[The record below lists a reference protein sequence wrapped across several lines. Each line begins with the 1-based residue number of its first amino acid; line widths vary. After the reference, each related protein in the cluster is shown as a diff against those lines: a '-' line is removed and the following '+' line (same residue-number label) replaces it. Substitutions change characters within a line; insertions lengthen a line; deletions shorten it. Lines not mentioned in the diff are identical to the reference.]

1 MEKKNFYITTPIY
14 YASGRLHVGSASSTC
29 FCDSYSRY
37 KKQMGFDTRFMTG
50 LDEHGQKVER
60 KAEEKGLTPQEYCDG
75 LAERAKKLWKTLDC
89 EEDYFIRT
97 TDENHIKQVQEV
109 FERMLKKGDIYLGT
123 YDGWYCVSCE
133 AFYTNSEV
141 GENHICPSCG
151 KVVTTVKEESY
162 FFRLSKYQDQLLDF
176 IETHP
181 RFICPESKKSEVVAF
196 IKQGL
201 EDLSVSRS
209 TFSWGIPIKSNPK
222 HVVYVWL
229 DALFNYLTALGFLE
243 DDKSL
248 YQKYWLNGEVVH
260 VVAKDI
266 LRFHAIFWPIFLMS
280 MDIPINFTLFC
291 HSWFLMM
298 GEKMSKSRGNVI
310 YPETFTNRYGVDSF
324 RYYVLR
330 EFPYSSDTICTPL
343 DYITRYNTDL
353 VNDFGNLVSRTLS
366 MADKYFEGHVRNI
379 KSNNPFVLNLEETA
393 KLCVLTYHKDMADF
407 HVDKALQDINTLVS
421 RTNKLIDETAPWA
434 LFKEDKMEELEA
446 VIYHLIEAI
455 RIESILYIPYLIQ
468 SSPIIFKAL
477 NLKDEEKSLLNLTYF
492 EKDHFDS
499 SKLEK
504 NLFPRENDPE
514 KASEEIINEMEV
526 ELHKEA

>member
-1 MEKKNFYITTPIY
+1 MKTFYITTPIY

-162 FFRLSKYQDQLLDF
+162 FFRLSKYQDKLLDF

-209 TFSWGIPIKSNPK
+209 TFS
-222 HVVYVWL
+222 
-229 DALFNYLTALGFLE
+229 
-243 DDKSL
+243 
-248 YQKYWLNGEVVH
+248 
-260 VVAKDI
+260 
-266 LRFHAIFWPIFLMS
+266 
-280 MDIPINFTLFC
+280 
-291 HSWFLMM
+291 
-298 GEKMSKSRGNVI
+298 
-310 YPETFTNRYGVDSF
+310 
-324 RYYVLR
+324 
-330 EFPYSSDTICTPL
+330 
-343 DYITRYNTDL
+343 
-353 VNDFGNLVSRTLS
+353 
-366 MADKYFEGHVRNI
+366 
-379 KSNNPFVLNLEETA
+379 
-393 KLCVLTYHKDMADF
+393 
-407 HVDKALQDINTLVS
+407 
-421 RTNKLIDETAPWA
+421 
-434 LFKEDKMEELEA
+434 
-446 VIYHLIEAI
+446 
-455 RIESILYIPYLIQ
+455 
-468 SSPIIFKAL
+468 
-477 NLKDEEKSLLNLTYF
+477 
-492 EKDHFDS
+492 
-499 SKLEK
+499 
-504 NLFPRENDPE
+504 
-514 KASEEIINEMEV
+514 
-526 ELHKEA
+526 